1 MGIVP
6 ENDMAR
12 QFRDMAGRLH
22 QRLAGLADE
31 VYLMVAGIPVKIK

>member
-12 QFRDMAGRLH
+12 QFRDVAGRLN
-22 QRLAGLADE
+22 QRLAGLADA
-31 VYLMVAGIPVKIK
+31 VYLTVAGIPVKIK